1 MANFDQA
8 EGLRRMLELPKKRVL
23 TFLSALPESERNGTV
38 INLSA
43 SLARKGK
50 HTLMVDAKT
59 SASSLSAWLNLQAD
73 QTLLDVARQKR
84 TMEFVIKEVS
94 PGLSVTKVIHSTP
107 QSLHLPQSGFRELSK
122 VFDIAASRSDVV
134 VVDCEL
140 NADDTFLLSSF
151 DDSDVIIQLSADPNT
166 IKIAYGLIKRLQT
179 SLGIREFGIVVTN
192 VNQAQA
198 ELIFANLSMTAK
210 RYLAVDL
217 DLVGFI
223 PEDLYLKRATE
234 LGRSVVEA
242 FPLSKASN
250 AFVRIADKLISTAT
264 SSLRFNSAPMV
275 GAQLEY

>member
-1 MANFDQA
+1 
-8 EGLRRMLELPKKRVL
+8 MLEVPKQRVL
-23 TFLSALPESERNGTV
+23 TFLSALPELERNGTV
-38 INLSA
+38 INLAA

-59 SASSLSAWLNLQAD
+59 SESSLSAWLNVKAD

-94 PGLSVTKVIHSTP
+94 PGLSVTKVSHVTP
-107 QSLHLPQSGFRELSK
+107 RNLNLPQSGYRELSK

-140 NADDTFLLSSF
+140 NDDDGFLLSSF
-151 DDSDVIIQLSADPNT
+151 VDSDVIIQLSSDPVT
-166 IKIAYGLIKRLQT
+166 IKTAYGLIKRMQN
-179 SLGIREFGIVVTN
+179 SVGIRDFGIVVTN
-192 VNQAQA
+192 VNQPQA

-210 RYLAVDL
+210 RYLGVDL

-223 PEDLYLKRATE
+223 PDDMYLKRATE
-234 LGRSVVEA
+234 SGRSVVEA

>member
-1 MANFDQA
+1 MANYDQA
-8 EGLRRMLELPKKRVL
+8 EGLRRMLEVPKQKVL

-43 SLARKGK
+43 SFARKGK

-59 SASSLSAWLNLQAD
+59 SEASLSAWLNLKAD

-94 PGLSVTKVIHSTP
+94 PRLSITKVSHTTP
-107 QSLHLPQSGFRELSK
+107 NALQLPQSGFRELSK

-140 NADDTFLLSSF
+140 NQDDSFLLSSF
-151 DDSDVIIQLSADPNT
+151 DDSEVIIQLSADPVT
-166 IKIAYGLIKRLQT
+166 IKTAYSLIKRLQNRV
-179 SLGIREFGIVVTN
+179 GIRHFGIVVTN
-192 VNQAQA
+192 VTQQQAD
-198 ELIFANLSMTAK
+198 LIFANLSITAK
-210 RYLAVDL
+210 RYLSVEL

-223 PEDLYLKRATE
+223 PDDLYLKRATE
-234 LGRSVVEA
+234 SGRSVVEA

-250 AFVRIADKLISTAT
+250 AFVRIADKLIATAT
-264 SSLRFNSAPMV
+264 SSLRLNAAPML